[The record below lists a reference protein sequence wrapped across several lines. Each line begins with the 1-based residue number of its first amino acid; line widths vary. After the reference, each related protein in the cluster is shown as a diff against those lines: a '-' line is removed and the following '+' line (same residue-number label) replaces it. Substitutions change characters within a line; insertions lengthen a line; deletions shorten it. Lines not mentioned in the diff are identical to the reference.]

1 MFRFVSEHGIFNVP
15 REKEEIVF
23 RRQKEPNKIKY
34 SKPDK
39 YNFLGIKKKDK
50 EKEGKVK
57 VEKLTQNTKDLEADE
72 TKDGLIEEKKDIGNL
87 KEEDNKEELINNLT
101 ENIEKIDKLYS
112 HKDIKGKLK
121 NLNDEKNK
129 I

>member
-15 REKEEIVF
+15 REKEQIVF

-39 YNFLGIKKKDK
+39 YNFLGIKKK
-50 EKEGKVK
+50 EKEGNVK
-57 VEKLTQNTKDLEADE
+57 VTKLTQNIKDLEADE
-72 TKDGLIEEKKDIGNL
+72 TKDGLIEEKNDIGNF
-87 KEEDNKEELINNLT
+87 KEEDNKEEIVNNLT
-101 ENIEKIDKLYS
+101 ENIDKINKLYT